1 MSFNNLQ
8 KYFTGL
14 NATINLIESG
24 KLSGSFN
31 KDSDLYKV
39 VSQCLQWRKLYGNA
53 YKSYKKLQDKQKE
66 GPIILEKRPASRPIL
81 PAIKD
86 AGRGCVCSCAGCD
99 DQGHHCHKKDKDC
112 YWY

>member
-14 NATINLIESG
+14 NATINLIQSG
-24 KLSGSFN
+24 KLTGTFN
-31 KDSDLYKV
+31 ENSYLYKV
-39 VSQCLQWRKLYGNA
+39 VEQCLQWRKLHGNA
-53 YKSYKKLQDKQKE
+53 YKSYKKIQDTQQN
-66 GPIILEKRPASRPIL
+66 GLVS
-81 PAIKD
+81 KD
-86 AGRGCVCSCAGCD
+86 NIGTCDCSCAGCD

>member
-1 MSFNNLQ
+1 MSFNDLQ
-8 KYFTGL
+8 KYFTEL